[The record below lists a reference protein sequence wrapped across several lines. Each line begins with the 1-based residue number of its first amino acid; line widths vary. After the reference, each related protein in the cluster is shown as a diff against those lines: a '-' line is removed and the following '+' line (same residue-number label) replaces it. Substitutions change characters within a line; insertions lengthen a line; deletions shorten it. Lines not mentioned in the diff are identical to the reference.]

1 MDRIDLTFKRADG
14 AEVCAIIGPDGAVTL
29 TVQRA
34 PAMTC
39 RALTAT
45 LESELGDVT
54 ARRYDPRALAAAG
67 MTAEQVDKQI
77 QAVGVGGSF
86 CG

>member
-1 MDRIDLTFKRADG
+1 
-14 AEVCAIIGPDGAVTL
+14 
-29 TVQRA
+29 
-34 PAMTC
+34 MTC